1 MNVHEAIEN
10 RRSVRDYDPRPIP
23 EETTQKLL
31 NALRYSPS
39 ACNFQPR
46 RFVLITDSEQRGR
59 IVNACNNQTWML
71 NAPLIVAGCGLPK
84 KAYETMA
91 GHYNTAQ
98 IDVSIALDHLTL
110 AAAAEGLGTCWI
122 GAFFEDAVKDILS
135 VPDEATV
142 VALMTI
148 GYPKSPDLIRP
159 VQDARRKAAEEVFGN
174 DSY

>member
-59 IVNACNNQTWML
+59 IVNACNNHSRITRKM
-71 NAPLIVAGCGLPK
+71 NHA
-84 KAYETMA
+84 
-91 GHYNTAQ
+91 
-98 IDVSIALDHLTL
+98 D
-110 AAAAEGLGTCWI
+110 
-122 GAFFEDAVKDILS
+122 EDNLFVTY
-135 VPDEATV
+135 TV
-142 VALMTI
+142 IRHSTT
-148 GYPKSPDLIRP
+148 DL
-159 VQDARRKAAEEVFGN
+159 
-174 DSY
+174 